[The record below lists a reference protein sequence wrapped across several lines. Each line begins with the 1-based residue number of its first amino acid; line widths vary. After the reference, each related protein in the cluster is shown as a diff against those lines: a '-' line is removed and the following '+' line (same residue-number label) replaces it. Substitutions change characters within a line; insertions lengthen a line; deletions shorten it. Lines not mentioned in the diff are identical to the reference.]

1 MSHFAL
7 AHSEDLVRGIPP
19 QLYEGHALAVTLRAL
34 RNVQDLKPYMSEE
47 SYNVLLNVVMAAS
60 PYHDLGKL
68 CPYCQKVLRGEKKF
82 VKMPNHTDAG
92 TAYLYKLGHV
102 VAAAIVKAHHLGF
115 DDFNPLKIRDVNEI
129 RIRCG
134 WVIDEYEK
142 KNPNLTQKELTDRL
156 LEKMIKV
163 HQSLLNLTLPEKKI
177 VWAEPNLWRMALSC
191 LVEADHHDTSVNY
204 QSPIIEE
211 MAELHSDK
219 RLEKL
224 DALVKEWQVTKCK
237 DSDGKEAVIRHLLKN
252 DIYTA
257 CRYCPSRSPF
267 TYCAAE
273 VGTGKTTAMMAYALS
288 RNPRLIIY
296 VTGYTAIISQNVDVY
311 RQLSLP
317 NEKPWMI
324 VAEHHHQVDYYREDY
339 AETILKKAFKN
350 EADIPKMEQDT
361 PKIRKLYTTNW
372 ECPIVCTT
380 AVQFAET
387 LCSCRPAR
395 LKKLKNIR
403 GAHIIIDESHNCIPL
418 ALWPLFLRQLTFLV
432 EEMGCSVTFGSG
444 SMVRVWDIPDI
455 RQSSGFKYEVESLLP
470 EELSQK
476 TLEQEKNRVK
486 ISYNPRNW
494 TLEPF
499 CEWIESFKGSRLVV
513 CNTIKNAALVAWRL
527 KKRNQDKILVIQ
539 HLSTCLAPEDRENIL
554 KEIREFLDKTPDGDI
569 IVVGT
574 SCLEIGLDL
583 SFHYGFRE
591 LASLASVRQF
601 AGRVRRK
608 YEADWQDATV
618 FVFELFVDEN
628 NLDDPLGFTKNK
640 ELEMGSMIF
649 ASLEAFDRTGPEWCH
664 EAIVQEVNNLGLS
677 ITINNA
683 PVSADNIIAAE
694 DGLRFNQVKEWF
706 RVINE
711 NKFTAIVDKDLQER
725 GIKLTKDLKDKKI
738 TPDKAWISK
747 TEIVRKSVQIYL
759 DKINKVPVRPAP
771 SGGVL
776 DGFYFWTGSYSKF
789 LGWMAEFLPSI

>member
-1 MSHFAL
+1 
-7 AHSEDLVRGIPP
+7 
-19 QLYEGHALAVTLRAL
+19 
-34 RNVQDLKPYMSEE
+34 
-47 SYNVLLNVVMAAS
+47 
-60 PYHDLGKL
+60 
-68 CPYCQKVLRGEKKF
+68 
-82 VKMPNHTDAG
+82 
-92 TAYLYKLGHV
+92 
-102 VAAAIVKAHHLGF
+102 
-115 DDFNPLKIRDVNEI
+115 
-129 RIRCG
+129 
-134 WVIDEYEK
+134 
-142 KNPNLTQKELTDRL
+142 
-156 LEKMIKV
+156 
-163 HQSLLNLTLPEKKI
+163 
-177 VWAEPNLWRMALSC
+177 
-191 LVEADHHDTSVNY
+191 
-204 QSPIIEE
+204 
-211 MAELHSDK
+211 
-219 RLEKL
+219 
-224 DALVKEWQVTKCK
+224 
-237 DSDGKEAVIRHLLKN
+237 
-252 DIYTA
+252 
-257 CRYCPSRSPF
+257 
-267 TYCAAE
+267 
-273 VGTGKTTAMMAYALS
+273 
-288 RNPRLIIY
+288 
-296 VTGYTAIISQNVDVY
+296 
-311 RQLSLP
+311 
-317 NEKPWMI
+317 
-324 VAEHHHQVDYYREDY
+324 
-339 AETILKKAFKN
+339 
-350 EADIPKMEQDT
+350 
-361 PKIRKLYTTNW
+361 
-372 ECPIVCTT
+372 
-380 AVQFAET
+380 
-387 LCSCRPAR
+387 
-395 LKKLKNIR
+395 
-403 GAHIIIDESHNCIPL
+403 
-418 ALWPLFLRQLTFLV
+418 
-432 EEMGCSVTFGSG
+432 
-444 SMVRVWDIPDI
+444 MVRVWDIPDI